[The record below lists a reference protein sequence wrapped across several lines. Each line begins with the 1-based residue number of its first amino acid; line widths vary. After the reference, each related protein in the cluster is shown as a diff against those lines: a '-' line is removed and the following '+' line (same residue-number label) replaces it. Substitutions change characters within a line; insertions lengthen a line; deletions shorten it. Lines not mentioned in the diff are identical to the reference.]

1 MQPRL
6 LRLGLIVF
14 LAAALISG
22 CGAVKKWVGADKG
35 EDEEEAVPPEAQQ
48 ETVMIEG
55 KTYIRSKN
63 PYWLTYPE
71 APEYIYVEK
80 GKEFVGLQGHIVKA
94 LAKALGREQAK
105 AAGKSVPPDKVQELV
120 RQEVERILKEQ
131 GLGGFVS
138 KGKGEK
144 GSLAGRA
151 VAVIPD
157 LKETPKSMEG
167 LNRTLATSLAE
178 ALRRTKDVAVSTD
191 EQVREAMNKAQVQ
204 GKLAL
209 RPNIQALGDQLGV
222 QGIVLT
228 RVVPPERAGQ
238 GAMVLEVYDTFQGTK
253 GQPVVEPVVTGGLK
267 PELVMKFAQQNA
279 LRVGAELMNLDWFGR
294 VEFVKEGKVY
304 LSLGQNAGL
313 KVGDRLRVVT
323 PGKEVINPA
332 THASLGYTADT
343 AVGELK
349 VTELLGT
356 TGAVAAVISGGP
368 FKSSD
373 KVKTK

>member
-1 MQPRL
+1 
-6 LRLGLIVF
+6 
-14 LAAALISG
+14 
-22 CGAVKKWVGADKG
+22 VKKWVGADKG